1 MTLEEYREFLESIE
15 GVEYLT
21 VEEAA
26 KLLRTSEGAIC
37 KAIHDGALPTMILG
51 ERGKTWRI
59 WRHDL
64 PKLAVLCGDSGHA
77 RAEAQRQVRL
87 SDQRPFTT
95 HSIDGLSASE

>member
-64 PKLAVLCGDSGHA
+64 PKLAVRCGEEAAQHGS
-77 RAEAQRQVRL
+77 RAGA
-87 SDQRPFTT
+87 
-95 HSIDGLSASE
+95 

>member
-1 MTLEEYREFLESIE
+1 MMLADYRAFLKSIE
-15 GVEYLT
+15 GVEFLT

-51 ERGKTWRI
+51 ERGKTWRN
-59 WRHDL
+59 
-64 PKLAVLCGDSGHA
+64 SGHV

-87 SDQRPFTT
+87 SDVR
-95 HSIDGLSASE
+95 